1 MRPRTYQC
9 VLLLMCAVACMHLC
23 EAGAVNATQRQIM
36 DDLVSEW
43 PVLARLKEGA
53 WTPRGMD
60 QACNKSRISAFG
72 VRCDDSGWV
81 MALDWSGLR
90 DKMQNNSEGLGLC
103 SGATSLSRF
112 SRLKVLIF
120 HDTGLYGSLP
130 SSWARLSN
138 LQTLIIEEEPLLG
151 NLTYAASQN
160 WTITKTPERADH
172 SIRNSSPSS
181 ALLSQTS
188 NGDSDSNGLT
198 SENIDS
204 STDGSSL
211 ESRSDRHQT
220 FDHDLHASSAS
231 STYSARDDLGASEAY
246 ISDGLPRYS
255 ASNVQSAIPESW
267 SRLRNLVTLRL
278 VDLPAFECQ
287 LPQAIYRSWPLLKSI
302 QIVRTGCRG
311 IVDKSLFWAPL
322 QLKNVSLASS
332 SFSGSVPSILAQSNM
347 TFETLDLSWN
357 VFSGTVPKVWERAP
371 PRRLS
376 LSGNLFSGPL
386 PDRIGPSFEVPDN
399 TTTNNKTKT
408 APKSAKLVD
417 FSFNDFSGTVPVS
430 LLDSWITELV
440 LDNNDLTGPLNLPRD
455 GKNLKRL
462 SVKENHLS
470 GPLPS
475 ALWNSS
481 RLQYL
486 DASRNDLTGPFPDT
500 PDDVEALVPQD
511 DDDPD
516 PDEDDKFF
524 FATLLERAST
534 AIARFMGWPESNK
547 KEPKNYVSPP
557 SALLSI
563 SPDTS
568 ITPPAKCYMTDII
581 LSHNPLNAR
590 LPESLGTCS
599 LTLVRLEMTNSSLV
613 GTVNG
618 KFVDV
623 NLDLNIQWSPLFGP
637 NDTFNLNPIFSPL
650 RSIDLSS
657 NHLVGS
663 LPYFFEDIDETDM
676 YPTGTLELRVQE
688 NRFDSALH
696 GLYFNN
702 SAYFRHFNISN
713 NRLKLCE
720 ERGDTYKLKFKSCDA
735 SGQFPSPCGCPSLW
749 FPKCLHKEMRDKC
762 ITASE
767 KVTHSTVLGAAML
780 FAFTYLAWKEITWMQ
795 YR

>member
-1 MRPRTYQC
+1 
-9 VLLLMCAVACMHLC
+9 
-23 EAGAVNATQRQIM
+23 M
-36 DDLVSEW
+36 DE
-43 PVLARLKEGA
+43 
-53 WTPRGMD
+53 
-60 QACNKSRISAFG
+60 ACNRSRIAAFG

-81 MALDWSGLR
+81 LALDWSGLR

-120 HDTGLYGSLP
+120 HDTGLYGTLP
-130 SSWARLSN
+130 ASWARLSM

-151 NLTYAASQN
+151 NLTYAAAQN
-160 WTITKTPERADH
+160 WTITRTPKRADS

-181 ALLSQTS
+181 SSLSHTS
-188 NGDSDSNGLT
+188 NIDADSTGLT
-198 SENIDS
+198 SENIDA
-204 STDGSSL
+204 TLDESSL
-211 ESRSDRHQT
+211 ELRSDRHQT
-220 FDHDLHASSAS
+220 FDRDLHASSAS
-231 STYSARDDLGASEAY
+231 STTTTRDHLEASEAY
-246 ISDGLPRYS
+246 VSDGLPRYS
-255 ASNVQSAIPESW
+255 SSNVQSAIPESW
-267 SRLRNLVTLRL
+267 SRLRNLMTLRL

-302 QIVRTGCRG
+302 QIVRTACHG
-311 IVDKSLFWAPL
+311 VLDNSLFWAPL

-386 PDRIGPSFEVPDN
+386 PDRIGPSFEIPDN
-399 TTTNNKTKT
+399 ATGTNKTKIT
-408 APKSAKLVD
+408 PKSAKLVD

-430 LLDSWITELV
+430 LLDSWITSLV
-440 LDNNDLTGPLNLPRD
+440 LDNNDLSGPLNLPRD

-462 SVKENHLS
+462 SLKENHLS
-470 GPLPS
+470 GPLPP

-481 RLQYL
+481 RLQFL
-486 DASRNDLTGPFPDT
+486 DASRNELTGPFPDT
-500 PDDVEALVPQD
+500 PDDIESLVPQD

-524 FATLLERAST
+524 FASLLARASN
-534 AIARFMGWPESNK
+534 AVARFMGWPESVK
-547 KEPKNYVSPP
+547 KETKLAASP
-557 SALLSI
+557 SSFLSI
-563 SPDTS
+563 NPDTAFS
-568 ITPPAKCYMTDII
+568 GAPAKCYMTEII

-599 LTLVRLEMTNSSLV
+599 LTLVRLEMANASLV
-613 GTVNG
+613 GTVNR

-623 NLDLNIQWSPLFGP
+623 NIELNIQWSPLFGP
-637 NDTFNLNPIFSPL
+637 NDTFSLDPFFSPL
-650 RSIDLSS
+650 RSVDLSS
-657 NHLVGS
+657 NHLVGP
-663 LPYFFEDIDETDM
+663 LPYFFEDIDETEM
-676 YPTGTLELRVQE
+676 YPIGSLELRVQD
-688 NRFDSALH
+688 NRFDSALP
-696 GLYFNN
+696 GLYFNK
-702 SAYFRHFNISN
+702 SVYFRHFNISN

-767 KVTHSTVLGAAML
+767 KMTHSTVLGAAML